1 MGQSGAGDRA
11 YSAGLSVFYGH
22 DGHRPVTL
30 SRGTVTAVPRHQGR
44 RPHVTQDQSKALWDR
59 FNELN
64 AAGGGVSQK
73 DVRDLLVDQG
83 GWKPED
89 VDTALRGA
97 TGGTDA
103 RIDTRTFSSLVPKSR
118 GTATEQSQ
126 RMQDA
131 FKGLDTDGTG
141 ITEAQLRQLLMD
153 VGSALTSPEV
163 DELMKE
169 VVVNSEG
176 RITDDAFNDMLTT
189 GYPFTSE

>member
-1 MGQSGAGDRA
+1 M
-11 YSAGLSVFYGH
+11 
-22 DGHRPVTL
+22 
-30 SRGTVTAVPRHQGR
+30 
-44 RPHVTQDQSKALWDR
+44 
-59 FNELN
+59 
-64 AAGGGVSQK
+64 
-73 DVRDLLVDQG
+73 
-83 GWKPED
+83 
-89 VDTALRGA
+89 DTALRDA
-97 TGGTDA
+97 TGGTGA

-176 RITDDAFNDMLTT
+176 RITDDTFNDMLTT